1 MNIIKLSGKVIFMN
15 FSEKI
20 ALVKEHK
27 ELKGEYKVDEA
38 RVPVKVVGI
47 GPKALKVLVF
57 ETSKFTCKPVWKQ
70 YWLRY
75 KEDAEAPR
83 FQLLI
88 DEMVKTISS

>member
-1 MNIIKLSGKVIFMN
+1 MN

-27 ELKGEYKVDEA
+27 TDLKNEYKVDEA

-57 ETSKFTCKPVWKQ
+57 EASKFTCKPVWKQ

>member
-27 ELKGEYKVDEA
+27 ELKGEYK
-38 RVPVKVVGI
+38 
-47 GPKALKVLVF
+47 
-57 ETSKFTCKPVWKQ
+57 
-70 YWLRY
+70 
-75 KEDAEAPR
+75 EDAEAPR